1 MRALSMTAFRA
12 LVVKVLHGVNDRAS
26 VDGGLYA

>member
-1 MRALSMTAFRA
+1 MTAFRA